1 MTTDNANQ
9 AKYATAIVID
19 DDHDIVDTLAEH
31 LELRGIHVL
40 GKGYNGN
47 DAVILYEKFVPD
59 VVFLDVMM
67 PDYTGL
73 YALEKIMQINS
84 DAKVIILTADVAEAT
99 EHKLIGLG
107 ASYILYKPME
117 LDGLKMIGAKMK

>member
-1 MTTDNANQ
+1 MTTDYTNQ
-9 AKYATAIVID
+9 AKYTTAIVID
-19 DDHDIVDTLAEH
+19 DDQDIVDTLAEH
-31 LELRGIHVL
+31 LELQNIHVL

-73 YALEKIMQINS
+73 YALEKIMGINP
-84 DAKVIILTADVAEAT
+84 DAKVIILTADVAENT
-99 EHKLIGLG
+99 EHNLIDLG

-117 LDGLKMIGAKMK
+117 LDGIKIIGAKIK